1 MAKISETQRRYFLER
16 VRNQIN
22 DKIQTIKHKN
32 SAKIAEAAKNS
43 YDSYLKE
50 VGIDKHLKRLKALHD
65 EIDDLKQ
72 LMGDTVKNINRYK
85 HCFSYSDFDDFF
97 KEEARKIANDQFSK
111 TKEGSRIA
119 ELEKLLEEAV
129 DYLYGLSDNN
139 EITIGL
145 NKILN
150 PSGVKFLEGSK

>member
-50 VGIDKHLKRLKALHD
+50 VGIDKHLKRLKVLHD
-65 EIDDLKQ
+65 EIGDLKQ

-85 HCFSYSDFDDFF
+85 NCFSYSDFDDFF

-111 TKEGSRIA
+111 TKEGKEIER
-119 ELEKLLEEAV
+119 LEKLQDQST
-129 DYLYGLSDNN
+129 DYLYGLNTNN
-139 EITIGL
+139 EITQGL

-150 PSGVKFLEGSK
+150 SCGIKLIEA

>member
-1 MAKISETQRRYFLER
+1 MAKISETQRRYFIER

-32 SAKIAEAAKNS
+32 SAKIAKAAKNS

-50 VGIDKHLKRLKALHD
+50 VGVDKNLKRLKALHD

-85 HCFSYSDFDDFF
+85 TCFSYSDFDDFF

-111 TKEGSRIA
+111 TKEGKEIKR
-119 ELEKLLEEAV
+119 LEKLQDQST
-129 DYLYGLSDNN
+129 DYLYGLNTDN
-139 EITIGL
+139 EITQGL

-150 PSGVKFLEGSK
+150 PSGIKLIEA

>member
-50 VGIDKHLKRLKALHD
+50 VGIDKHLKRLKVLHD
-65 EIDDLKQ
+65 EIGDLKQ

-111 TKEGSRIA
+111 TKEGKEIER
-119 ELEKLLEEAV
+119 LEKLQDQST
-129 DYLYGLSDNN
+129 DYLYGLNTNN
-139 EITIGL
+139 EITQGL

-150 PSGVKFLEGSK
+150 SCGIKLIEA

>member
-22 DKIQTIKHKN
+22 DKIQTIRHKN
-32 SAKIAEAAKNS
+32 SAKIAEAAKDS

-50 VGIDKHLKRLKALHD
+50 VGVDKNLKRLKALHE
-65 EIDDLKQ
+65 EISDLKQ
-72 LMGDTVKNINRYK
+72 LMGDTVKNIYRYK

-97 KEEARKIANDQFSK
+97 KEQARNIANDQFTK
-111 TKEGSRIA
+111 TEEGKEIER
-119 ELEKLLEEAV
+119 LEKLQAQST
-129 DYLYGLSDNN
+129 DYLYGLNTNN
-139 EITIGL
+139 EITQGL

-150 PSGVKFLEGSK
+150 SCGIKFIEA